1 MSSEDLARYGFVHI
15 PKNGGTSIVRAI
27 ADGGLAIRACGHAYP
42 RRFGNEEIVV
52 LRDPFERF
60 SSAFRYGRKAWH
72 NPINDAF
79 SSANDLA
86 ESAGD
91 PDHRKHATALVELGN
106 LPEHFLLRNGKPIPQ
121 HTVAGRIIE
130 RNWIYEPQSTWLLNA
145 PIHLLRYHRLD
156 EDFGELVERL
166 GLGKAPPLPRLN
178 QSEAGHEV
186 YSPLAR
192 SFLESLYDSDFAFL
206 QSRHLHV

>member
-1 MSSEDLARYGFVHI
+1 MNGEELARYGFVHI

-42 RRFGNEEIVV
+42 RRFGKEEIVV

-60 SSAFRYGRKAWH
+60 SSAFRFSRKAWP
-72 NPINDAF
+72 NPINETF
-79 SSANDLA
+79 NSANDLA

-91 PDHRKHATALVELGN
+91 PGHPKHAIALAELSN
-106 LPEHFLLRNGKPIPQ
+106 LPEHFLVRNGKPTPQ

-130 RNWIYEPQSTWLLNA
+130 RNWIYEPQSTWLFNN
-145 PIHLLRYHRLD
+145 PVHLLRCHWLE
-156 EDFGELVERL
+156 EDFCELVERL
-166 GLGKAPPLPRLN
+166 ELGKAPPLPRLN
-178 QSEAGHEV
+178 ESEAGPEN

-192 SFLESLYDSDFAFL
+192 SFLESLYDPDFAFL
-206 QSRHLHV
+206 KSRQLHV